1 LTLGC
6 LHENKG
12 VLISMFSSNEWKSSK
27 FAKTINGK
35 IVEDVVFNKEFWK
48 NIITCLNGAF
58 PLLSNGPSNE
68 EY

>member
-1 LTLGC
+1 
-6 LHENKG
+6 
-12 VLISMFSSNEWKSSK
+12 MFSSNEWKSSK